1 MWMGAGGVF
10 AAEAVSQLVGGLT
23 CFTTMYITVYRP
35 LGLLKDKPD
44 ESLSLIHI

>member
-35 LGLLKDKPD
+35 LALLKDRPD
-44 ESLSLIHI
+44 ES